1 MKINRRR
8 GPATS
13 TFYFSL
19 VPANLLVAL
28 ADAISGAYL
37 ALFAVER
44 VHLDPLALGEVL
56 TAGAV
61 GGIVMNFVFG
71 LWIDRSPS
79 TLPLFLAIAAKTI
92 AYGLLAYAKT
102 FHALLF
108 IAFLPQGIG
117 IAAFSQ
123 LLALAKRNLDL
134 VNPAMASRG
143 TAIIRASWSVAWAV
157 GPAIGALTI
166 GMFDYHGVFLVSG
179 GFGLAAFLFLACAGH
194 RQRPMRRMPRVRQRQ
209 GDTGLGVTTALA
221 AGALVLFHTALFL
234 GSIPLP
240 IVVTQTLGGTKGQV
254 GLIYCTCAF
263 LEILVMGRFVWRPV
277 NSTGRRG
284 IAVGL
289 VAFVLYFLAI
299 TWAGSVSVFVL
310 AQVLRAIGIGL
321 VSFLGIHFLQS
332 IMPDRVG
339 FATALFSNTVQ
350 LGSVLAAIGAGG
362 LAHLFGYPAIFPVCA
377 ALSGV
382 GFLLI
387 CLIRI
392 GPGRTRADPGATS
405 ADPGGA
411 RRRPL
416 IQLSSDVRASS
427 TPAQRAQPSSRETS
441 MKARSPGGT
450 WRWPG

>member
-1 MKINRRR
+1 VKINRLR

-56 TAGAV
+56 TSGAV

-71 LWIDRSPS
+71 LWLDRAPS

-92 AYGLLAYAKT
+92 AYGMLAYTKNLHT
-102 FHALLF
+102 LLF

-143 TAIIRASWSVAWAV
+143 TAIVRASWSVAWAV
-157 GPAIGALTI
+157 GPAIGALAI
-166 GMFDYHGVFLVSG
+166 GMFDYHGVFLLSA

-194 RQRPMRRMPRVRQRQ
+194 RQRPMRRTPHVPQRR
-209 GDTGLGVTTALA
+209 DAGLGRTTTLA
-221 AGALVLFHTALFL
+221 AGALILFHMALFL

-277 NSTGRRG
+277 TSTGRRG
-284 IAVGL
+284 IAWGL

-299 TWAGSVSVFVL
+299 TWAGSVSVFLL

-350 LGSVLAAIGAGG
+350 VGSVLAAIGAGG

-377 ALSGV
+377 GLSGV
-382 GFLLI
+382 GLLLI
-387 CLIRI
+387 CLIRV
-392 GPGRTRADPGATS
+392 GPSPRGP
-405 ADPGGA
+405 
-411 RRRPL
+411 
-416 IQLSSDVRASS
+416 VRALAPPVPVR
-427 TPAQRAQPSSRETS
+427 PAH
-441 MKARSPGGT
+441 GVGL
-450 WRWPG
+450 